1 MHMSMS
7 CRTHCSFFPIQLFR
21 INLRAQSLFALV
33 NDIVKASPF
42 AFADRWDFDVFPI
55 YDFTLGA
62 MEPALFFVFVA
73 GDSKLR
79 LLWNDAV

>member
-1 MHMSMS
+1 MIS
-7 CRTHCSFFPIQLFR
+7 RTHCSFLPIQLFR

-33 NDIVKASPF
+33 NHIVKASLF

-62 MEPALFFVFVA
+62 MEPALLCVFVA
-73 GDSKLR
+73 GDSELR
-79 LLWNDAV
+79 LLWNYAIE